1 MAGKQGKNVKN
12 VGKVEMQPYKKFS
25 NEEASQEIV
34 RKMCFLKIHP
44 EDSSYEK
51 IVIKDKD
58 HKPVQ
63 NKNGEI
69 LYFYNVLFKIPIKD
83 GVFHNIKFAQ
93 CSNAL
98 LPSSKNFNVFN
109 VQLYLVKEKK
119 DYVRQTLFS
128 TKNEFTILN
137 TVTSYSEFT
146 KSDDVH
152 AIISFNIKNADARK
166 AYDDVHAIIHKINEI
181 LVKSQEKPVSA
192 SLATSATSANFPTLC
207 KDAKSFKSATEVKAT
222 VVPEVKAT
230 VVPEVKATVVPEVKA
245 PVATEVKGKL
255 TDILKNIEDG
265 REQITKLSKEELEL
279 EILISAFEDEL
290 KKFEIEM
297 KKKLEDGIKELKN
310 NNEDNVKKLKEIKGN
325 KKSEISKVE
334 LNSKIMIEAISAPST
349 SWADVE

>member
-12 VGKVEMQPYKKFS
+12 VNKVEMQPYKKFS
-25 NEEASQEIV
+25 NEEATEEIV

-69 LYFYNVLFKIPIKD
+69 LYFYNVLYKIPIKD

-109 VQLYLVKEKK
+109 IQLYLVKEKK
-119 DYVRQTLFS
+119 DYLRQTLFS

-152 AIISFNIKNADARK
+152 AIISFNIKNADAKK
-166 AYDDVHAIIHKINEI
+166 AYDDAHAIIRKINEI

-192 SLATSATSANFPTLC
+192 SLATSATSANFPTLS

-230 VVPEVKATVVPEVKA
+230 VVP
-245 PVATEVKGKL
+245 EVKGKL

-279 EILISAFEDEL
+279 EIKISAFEEEL

-297 KKKLEDGIKELKN
+297 KKKLEDGIKEFNKN
-310 NNEDNVKKLKEIKGN
+310 NEENIKKLKEIKGN
-325 KKSEISKVE
+325 KKSEILKVE
-334 LNSKIMIEAISAPST
+334 FNSKIMIEAISAPST
-349 SWADVE
+349 SWADLE

>member
-222 VVPEVKAT
+222 VVPEVKAP
-230 VVPEVKATVVPEVKA
+230 VVP
-245 PVATEVKGKL
+245 EVKGKL